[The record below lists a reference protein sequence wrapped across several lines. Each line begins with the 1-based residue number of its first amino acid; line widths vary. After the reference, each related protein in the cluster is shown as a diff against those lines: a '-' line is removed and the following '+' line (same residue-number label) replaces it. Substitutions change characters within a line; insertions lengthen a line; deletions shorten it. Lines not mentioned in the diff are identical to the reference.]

1 MARLVIGFAYLM
13 VFLSGTTGLIYQVV
27 WQKYLSIYLGS
38 HASAT
43 ALVLTAFFLYLAVGY
58 FVLGKYS
65 HRLIKNKLIL
75 YGSLELAIGA
85 YALVSPD
92 YFNWLQTYFLSQ
104 PWAAG
109 FGTHFI
115 FSSLFLAVPT
125 FLMGGT
131 IPVLTEGLSTQF
143 DRSHRVHA
151 YVYGLN
157 TAGAFFGTLLAG
169 FFLIEKFG
177 LPLTLTVA
185 GIANITIFLMCY
197 VAAKT
202 SSFSFSGPPTFAS
215 PTVMP
220 ARERWTLYAISFFAG
235 FYVFSLETLIIRM
248 AGISTFSSPYI
259 YSIIVA
265 CFIVAIAIGSFWAAK
280 FDSWGRANYMA
291 IMQTALLLAC
301 AALYFSVPEW
311 PGYFGRLRS
320 LIFPSLANLPS
331 LWALITLSFIFILII
346 PVGLMGMNLPL
357 LFGYLRQ
364 RNEHL
369 SVIVGRLY
377 GANSLGSVLG
387 ASLGGYYFYMF
398 LDGDQVFKWNLALIL
413 INLALILSL
422 TRGLRFRKTLAV
434 ALALAAFAAT
444 LVVPWRPEKFS
455 PSRFLSVLLNPDDKS
470 FSQAEKRLR
479 RAKAEIVFS
488 KFDPNTY
495 VTVERQPLEITD
507 KLTGMNHVLSL
518 NVNAKPDAV
527 HPGDSLVRVAL
538 PLIATSIAEKVDKVF
553 IVGFGAGLST
563 AVVTNL
569 SENQTVEVAEISE
582 AVVEGAEFFNDVNLD
597 LRSRKHKYKVT
608 VGDGYQV
615 LMAKKDKYDLI
626 LSEPSN
632 PWVVGVDK
640 LFTYEFLKNIA
651 EHLNEK
657 GVFAQWFPV
666 GTVSEEMFL
675 EILRTLTSVFPHV
688 TVWNPGG
695 ATVSILSSLSPQSVT
710 KERLERRFGDNK
722 AFFKT
727 IMVRDPMSILGRQ
740 IYPPWT
746 VAGLASR
753 TAKIQTLENPVL
765 TYTSGRQFLT
775 GTVTRT
781 DNLLRYL
788 LLKPVPEGEPGT
800 QFLYEPFLGTLSD
813 QFYTDTIGFLKD
825 VGSLNPAALVRF
837 EFEREQFR
845 PRPRPPAKPQAHEWA
860 GYVLGKTPLP
870 KTADKMDPID
880 RARHALSAYINTKLA
895 HLSPRMNRVLEHVDS
910 ECKDDKC
917 LNLQIQILREFLPPK
932 ERPKAA
938 RAPKDDSEKERLRK
952 AFAEF
957 KQDSMSSL
965 SR

>member
-43 ALVLTAFFLYLAVGY
+43 ALVLSAFFLYLAVGY

-65 HRLIKNKLIL
+65 HRLIKNKLVL
-75 YGSLELAIGA
+75 YGVLELAIGA

-169 FFLIEKFG
+169 FYLIEKFG
-177 LPLTLTVA
+177 LPLTLTLA
-185 GIANITIFLMCY
+185 GIANIAIFLLCY
-197 VAAKT
+197 VTARA

-220 ARERWTLYAISFFAG
+220 ARERWTLYLISFFAG

-301 AALYFSVPEW
+301 AVLYFSVPEW

-320 LIFPSLANLPS
+320 LIFPSLANLPA

-387 ASLGGYYFYMF
+387 ASLGGYYFYLF
-398 LDGDQVFKWNLALIL
+398 LDGDQVFKWNLGLIL

-422 TRGLRFRKTLAV
+422 TQGHRLRKALPV

-444 LVVPWRPEKFS
+444 FAVPWRPEKFS
-455 PSRFLSVLLNPDDKS
+455 PSRFLSVLLSPDDKS
-470 FSQAEKRLR
+470 FSQVEKRLR
-479 RAKAEIVFS
+479 QAKAEIVFS

-495 VTVERQPLEITD
+495 VTVERQPLARTD

-518 NVNAKPDAV
+518 SVNAKPDAV

-569 SENQTVEVAEISE
+569 SENQTVEIAEISE
-582 AVVEGAEFFNDVNLD
+582 AVVEGAEFFNEVNLD
-597 LRSRKHKYKVT
+597 LRSRKTKYKVT

-615 LMAKKDKYDLI
+615 LMAKKEKYDLI

-651 EHLNEK
+651 DHLNEK

-666 GTVSEEMFL
+666 GTVSEGLFL
-675 EILRTLTSVFPHV
+675 EILKTLSTIFPHI
-688 TVWNPGG
+688 TIWNAGGG
-695 ATVSILSSLSPQSVT
+695 AISIVSSLSPHGVS
-710 KERLERRFGDNK
+710 KDRLERRFNDNREFYK
-722 AFFKT
+722 S
-727 IMVRDPMSILGRQ
+727 IMARDPMSILGRQ
-740 IYPPWT
+740 LFPPWT

-753 TAKIQTLENPVL
+753 TQKIQTLENPVL
-765 TYTSGRQFLT
+765 TYSAGRQFLT
-775 GTVTRT
+775 GMMTKT
-781 DNLLRYL
+781 DDLLRRL
-788 LLKPVPEGEPGT
+788 LLNPVPQGEPGT
-800 QFLYEPFLGTLSD
+800 QFFYEAYTGTLTE

-825 VGSLNPAALVRF
+825 FGSLNPAALVRF
-837 EFEREQFR
+837 EYEREQYR
-845 PRPRPPAKPQAHEWA
+845 PRLIPPAKPQAHEWT
-860 GYVLGKTPLP
+860 GYVLGKSALP
-870 KTADKMDPID
+870 KAADKMDGTE
-880 RARHALSAYINTKLA
+880 RARYSLNAYINTKLA
-895 HLSPRMNRVLEHVDS
+895 HLSPRKDRVVEHVKS
-910 ECKDDKC
+910 ACTDDTC
-917 LNLQIQILREFLPPK
+917 LNLQLQMLKEFLPPK
-932 ERPKAA
+932 ERPKALAVPRDDAERNALREQFAKLQRDLLRPVA
-938 RAPKDDSEKERLRK
+938 R
-952 AFAEF
+952 
-957 KQDSMSSL
+957 
-965 SR
+965 